1 MESETQFVRE
11 CSKMR
16 TTSTTSLFWTF
27 LRLGCT
33 SFGGPIAH
41 IGYFRT
47 EFVTKRGWMTE
58 AEYAD
63 LVGLCQ
69 FLPGPASSQVSMGIG
84 YRFGGVKGAL
94 AAWLGFTLPS
104 ALIMFAAAALLMQYP
119 DWASSSVV
127 HGLKIAAVAIV
138 AHAVVGM
145 SQSLCPDWERRTIAV
160 AVAALLLII
169 PISMMQLIVIGVATL
184 YGWMRSP
191 KTNLSPFTKPR
202 FGYLAAFFGL
212 LIALPLFPQTKSIE
226 MFSGFYRTG
235 ALVFGGGHVVL
246 PLLET
251 ETVAKGLISANDFLA
266 GYGVAQALPG
276 PLFTFA
282 TYLGAQIS
290 GWQLALVAT
299 FAIFLASFLLLAGVL
314 PIWDSLKN
322 NATSHAILNYVN
334 AAVVGILAAAWVN
347 PVATTALITMYDGAI
362 AICAFLMLQL
372 MRTSP
377 ILIVT
382 LCAIASWSLG

>member
-1 MESETQFVRE
+1 
-11 CSKMR
+11 MR

-41 IGYFRT
+41 LGYFRT
-47 EFVTKRGWMTE
+47 EFVNKRGWMTE

-69 FLPGPASSQVSMGIG
+69 FLPGPASSQVGMGIG
-84 YRFGGVKGAL
+84 YRFAGVKGAL

-104 ALIMFAAAALLMQYP
+104 ALIMFAAAALLLQYP
-119 DWASSSVV
+119 DWASSGVV

-145 SQSLCPDWERRTIAV
+145 SQSLCPDWERRIIAV
-160 AVAALLLII
+160 VIAALLLII
-169 PISMMQLIVIGVATL
+169 PESMMQLIVIGAAAL

-191 KTNLSPFTKPR
+191 KRTPATFAKPR
-202 FGYLAAFFGL
+202 FGYLAIFFGL
-212 LIALPLFPQTKSIE
+212 LIALPLFAHTKSLE

-251 ETVAKGLISANDFLA
+251 QTVAKGWISANDFLA
-266 GYGVAQALPG
+266 GYGIAQALPG

-282 TYLGAQIS
+282 TYLGAQIG
-290 GWQLALVAT
+290 GWQFALLAT

-314 PIWDSLKN
+314 PMWDSLKN
-322 NATSHAILNYVN
+322 NVTSRTILNYVN

-347 PVATTALITMYDGAI
+347 PVATTALVNMHDGVI
-362 AICAFLMLQL
+362 ALAAFLMLQL

-382 LCAIASWSLG
+382 LCAITSWTLS